1 MDALAGNDKDTR
13 WYVMRD
19 LKRANAK
26 QPAYMVLKGLKM
38 EIFVPMKQH
47 LKPKKGVRVREEVP
61 FIPDL
66 LFVHEARIKLD
77 PVVGKIPT
85 LQYRWLRNTWREP
98 MTVTDSDMERFIN
111 AVNSTESP
119 EYYLPGEVTPE
130 MYRRRI
136 LIIGGPLNGY
146 EGGLITV
153 RGSKVKRLLVELEG
167 FLAVGVEVEPEY
179 IQFVEKL

>member
-1 MDALAGNDKDTR
+1 MEASAGNDKETR

-26 QPAYMVLKGLKM
+26 QPAYMVLKGLKI
-38 EIFVPMKQH
+38 EVFVPMRQH
-47 LKPKKGVRVREEVP
+47 LKTKKGVRVREEVP

-66 LFVHEARIKLD
+66 LFVHEARINLD
-77 PVVGKIPT
+77 SVVEKIPT

-98 MTVTDSDMERFIN
+98 MTVADKDMKRFIN

-130 MYRRRI
+130 MYGRKIR
-136 LIIGGPLNGY
+136 IIGGTLNGY
-146 EGGLITV
+146 EGYLRTT
-153 RGSKVKRLLVELEG
+153 RGSKFKRLLVELDG
-167 FLAVGVEVEPEY
+167 LLSVGVKVEPEY
-179 IQFVEKL
+179 IQLVKE